1 MACGRF
7 LVMIKAIK
15 QRGMIYM
22 AMSDHVKGKYDE
34 AAGKTKEV
42 VGSATGNERVEAEG
56 KTQNLAGKA
65 RDAMG
70 DIKEKAADAVEDLK
84 EKMHKDSE

>member
-1 MACGRF
+1 
-7 LVMIKAIK
+7 
-15 QRGMIYM
+15 M

-65 RDAMG
+65 RHAMG

-84 EKMHKDSE
+84 EKMHKDSDKAD